1 MKNPV
6 VITMLVI
13 ALVLIGA
20 VVAVFLLLNSC
31 DREAAPTPTTTAA
44 PTPAP
49 APSPA
54 PAPAPTGPT
63 IQDKLKSLEEA
74 VEKVRAT
81 GQTQEVSIVLTEAE
95 VNAQASQA
103 IAQETQSGDFRV
115 TSVKIDLKPNNVMA
129 AELQTQALGF
139 TIPIKVNMGVSV
151 KDGKPAVTVTDISFG
166 MMPVPQSM
174 KDQIAAAIADSIDNL
189 VVEMTE
195 NAAGE
200 DVELEFRLITIR
212 ETDMTMVVLVKPES
226 E

>member
-31 DREAAPTPTTTAA
+31 DREAAPAPA
-44 PTPAP
+44 PTVAPAPAP

-54 PAPAPTGPT
+54 PAPAPTGST
-63 IQDKLKSLEEA
+63 IQDKLKSLEETI
-74 VEKVRAT
+74 EKVRAT
-81 GQTQEVSIVLTEAE
+81 GQAQEVTIGLTEAE

-103 IAQETQSGDFRV
+103 IVQETQSGDFKV
-115 TSVKIDLKPNNVMA
+115 TSVKIDLKSSNVMA
-129 AELQTQALGF
+129 AELQAQALGF
-139 TIPIKVNMGVSV
+139 TIPIKVNMSVSI
-151 KDGKPAVTVTDISFG
+151 KDARPAVTVTDIGFG
-166 MMPVPQSM
+166 IMPVPQSM

-189 VVEMTE
+189 MVEMTE
-195 NAAGE
+195 NAAGD